1 MDDWWVA
8 SYGSEGGATISQ
20 VTDSPEV
27 ELGRTQLG
35 RLLHI
40 ADVPARFFKELNMRK
55 FSIQSLPAALALS
68 AVLVATPFAVHAQLG
83 VGAGQGLG
91 VGVGVRD
98 GVNANIDAD
107 VRSKA
112 DVNGN
117 TDSNANTGANA
128 TVDTNMQGSS
138 NARGNVDR
146 AANQSQR
153 AAKRGANATG
163 NTVNRVDSGI
173 QNTAPGGL
181 TGEAAANVQGSGT
194 VRGQ

>member
-1 MDDWWVA
+1 MA
-8 SYGSEGGATISQ
+8 SYASEGGATISQ
-20 VTDSPEV
+20 ATDSPEV

-40 ADVPARFFKELNMRK
+40 ADVLAKLFKKLSLRK
-55 FSIQSLPAALALS
+55 FSRQSLSAALVLS
-68 AVLVATPFAVHAQLG
+68 AVLGATPFAAQAKL
-83 VGAGQGLG
+83 
-91 VGVGVRD
+91 GVGVRD
-98 GVNANIDAD
+98 GVNANIDAE

-112 DVNGN
+112 DVNNNNNGN
-117 TDSNANTGANA
+117 ANSNANTGANA
-128 TVDTNMQGSS
+128 TVDTDMQGSS

-153 AAKRGANATG
+153 AAKRDANATG
-163 NTVNRVDSGI
+163 NTVNRVGSGI

-181 TGEAAANVQGSGT
+181 IGEAAANVQGSGT

>member
-1 MDDWWVA
+1 MDYWWEA

-40 ADVPARFFKELNMRK
+40 ADVLARFFKELNMRK
-55 FSIQSLPAALALS
+55 FSIQSLSAALALS
-68 AVLVATPFAVHAQLG
+68 AVLGATPFAVQAQL
-83 VGAGQGLG
+83 
-91 VGVGVRD
+91 GVGVRD